1 MTTSPTIVTDVP
13 TVQRP
18 EHRVAGHIRDAAQKT
33 GVPFEFLLA
42 QANQESR
49 LNPEA
54 KNSKSSAMGL
64 FQFTSGT
71 WLEMVKSHGAE
82 HGLEKY
88 ADAIARGADGR
99 WTVKDKALKKEILD
113 LRRDP
118 ALSAL
123 MAAEYAKDN
132 EQVLEA
138 KLGRQVSTQDLYL
151 AHFLGAGGA
160 LKVLRGRHLPEDEQ
174 QPADLAGAA
183 RANPSV
189 FMDPASGEQ
198 RSLASVYAAVER
210 RFRNAMS
217 EANRLAGNLNP
228 QVDLAALRPEERP
241 GEPAAEPASA
251 AIASA
256 PADPG
261 GAPAAAAPSPAST
274 SIGPIDLAGGAVAM
288 TMADIPAAISNF
300 PARLPPRPASLGAP
314 PAAPAYDSGQSFPVP
329 LPPPVT
335 GQRADAATFETLLAA
350 NEERG

>member
-1 MTTSPTIVTDVP
+1 MTTSSTTVTDVP

-18 EHRVAGHIRDAAQKT
+18 EHKVAAHIRDAAQKT

-54 KNSKSSAMGL
+54 KNAKSSAMGL

-71 WLEMVKSHGAE
+71 WLEMVKGHGAE
-82 HGLEKY
+82 HGLDKY
-88 ADAIARGADGR
+88 ADAIVKGADGR

-160 LKVLRGRHLPEDEQ
+160 LKVLRGKHLPDSDQ
-174 QPADLAGAA
+174 QPAELAGAA
-183 RANPSV
+183 QANPDV
-189 FMDPASGEQ
+189 FMDPSSGEQ
-198 RSLASVYAAVER
+198 RSLASVYATVEK
-210 RFRNAMS
+210 RFRNAMN
-217 EANRLAGNLNP
+217 EANRVAGRLRP
-228 QVDLAALRPEERP
+228 QVDLAALRPAERP
-241 GEPAAEPASA
+241 GEPVDATAATV
-251 AIASA
+251 
-256 PADPG
+256 
-261 GAPAAAAPSPAST
+261 AAAAPPREAAAAIS
-274 SIGPIDLAGGAVAM
+274 GALAM
-288 TMADIPAAISNF
+288 TMADIPATVSNF
-300 PARLPPRPASLGAP
+300 PARLPPRPAPTGTGA
-314 PAAPAYDSGQSFPVP
+314 AAPAAYDSGQSFPVP
-329 LPPPVT
+329 MPPPVT
-335 GQRADAATFETLLAA
+335 GQRADAGGLGALLTA
-350 NEERG
+350 NEEQG

>member
-1 MTTSPTIVTDVP
+1 MTTSTTVTDVP

-18 EHRVAGHIRDAAQKT
+18 EHRVAAHIRDAAQKT

-54 KNSKSSAMGL
+54 KNAKSSAMGL

-71 WLEMVKSHGAE
+71 WLEMVKGHGAE
-82 HGLEKY
+82 HGLDKY
-88 ADAIARGADGR
+88 ANAIVKGADGR

-132 EQVLEA
+132 EQVLET

-160 LKVLRGRHLPEDEQ
+160 LKVLRGKHLPDSDQ
-174 QPADLAGAA
+174 QPAELAGAA
-183 RANPSV
+183 QANPDV

-198 RSLASVYAAVER
+198 RSLASVYATVEK
-210 RFRNAMS
+210 RFRHAMS
-217 EANRLAGNLNP
+217 EANRVAGRLRP

-241 GEPAAEPASA
+241 DDQTATTAMGAVATAATA
-251 AIASA
+251 
-256 PADPG
+256 
-261 GAPAAAAPSPAST
+261 GAPARDAAAAISDA
-274 SIGPIDLAGGAVAM
+274 LAM
-288 TMADIPAAISNF
+288 TMADIPAAVSSF
-300 PARLPPRPASLGAP
+300 PTRLPPRPAQAGSG
-314 PAAPAYDSGQSFPVP
+314 AAPMPAHDAGQSFPVP
-329 LPPPVT
+329 MPPPVT
-335 GQRADAATFETLLAA
+335 GQRADAGSLGTLLTA
-350 NEERG
+350 NEEQG